1 MLPVGQVAHE
11 MQTTRVK
18 ALKVSSDVVA
28 KHLET
33 YCFSRDIAG
42 PDDFDKAVRA
52 VCAMFEHG
60 RGLFLT
66 GAAGCGKTQ
75 LMRAVQRWLNP
86 HTLNWVYVKE
96 PADIEYMRSMDDDI
110 LKTNVYVD
118 DIGCE
123 EIIREYGNIVDVVG
137 DFTQRYHYRGEG
149 RFFAT
154 TNLNSEEINQR
165 YGTRMLDRILEM
177 CVVMKF
183 DGKTKRERIVIK

>member
-1 MLPVGQVAHE
+1 MLPVGQVAQQ

-28 KHLET
+28 KHLEA
-33 YCFSRDIAG
+33 CGFSRDIAG

-96 PADIEYMRSMDDDI
+96 PADIEYMRSRDDDI

-123 EIIREYGNIVDVVG
+123 EIIREYGNVVDVVG

>member
-1 MLPVGQVAHE
+1 MLPVGQVAQQ

-18 ALKVSSDVVA
+18 ALKVSSDVVT
-28 KHLET
+28 KHLEA
-33 YCFSRDIAG
+33 CGFSRDIAG
-42 PDDFDKAVRA
+42 LDDFDKAVRA

-86 HTLNWVYVKE
+86 RTLNWVYVKE
-96 PADIEYMRSMDDDI
+96 PADIEYMRSKDDDI
-110 LKTNVYVD
+110 LKANVYVD

-123 EIIREYGNIVDVVG
+123 EIIREYGNVVDVVG

-154 TNLNSEEINQR
+154 TNLNSEEIIQR

>member
-1 MLPVGQVAHE
+1 
-11 MQTTRVK
+11 
-18 ALKVSSDVVA
+18 
-28 KHLET
+28 
-33 YCFSRDIAG
+33 
-42 PDDFDKAVRA
+42 
-52 VCAMFEHG
+52 
-60 RGLFLT
+60 
-66 GAAGCGKTQ
+66 
-75 LMRAVQRWLNP
+75 MRAVQRWLNP
-86 HTLNWVYVKE
+86 RTLNWVYVKE
-96 PADIEYMRSMDDDI
+96 PADIEYMRSKDDDI
-110 LKTNVYVD
+110 LKANVYVD

-123 EIIREYGNIVDVVG
+123 EIIREYGNVVDVVG

>member
-1 MLPVGQVAHE
+1 MQKLA
-11 MQTTRVK
+11 QTTRVK

-28 KHLET
+28 RHLEA
-33 YCFSRDIAG
+33 CGFSRDIAG

-75 LMRAVQRWLNP
+75 LMRAVQRWINP

-96 PADIEYMRSMDDDI
+96 PADIEYMRSRDDDI
-110 LKTNVYVD
+110 LKANVYVD

-123 EIIREYGNIVDVVG
+123 EIIREYGNVVDVVG